1 MAVSMKNLQQ
11 EGKTQLKLENSIK
24 QTFLCLLQKVILRP
38 GVVRDKEFATEI
50 QETKAQVLCTIKTL
64 LSTFM
69 CEIPVM
75 HRTCAGHPINVEGYN
90 TATALI
96 WYPIALTTREKKINR
111 CTNITYTFKFFQTKC
126 CFCDSLQT
134 ENFHSFIIC
143 TVLELA
149 PQTNYLTKADV
160 L

>member
-11 EGKTQLKLENSIK
+11 EGKTPVETGEQHKTNFPLP
-24 QTFLCLLQKVILRP
+24 FVILRP

-96 WYPIALTTREKKINR
+96 
-111 CTNITYTFKFFQTKC
+111 
-126 CFCDSLQT
+126 
-134 ENFHSFIIC
+134 
-143 TVLELA
+143 
-149 PQTNYLTKADV
+149 
-160 L
+160 